1 MTKLNKII
9 YSILLLLIILLF
21 YLIAKDKLK
30 SKLYMKEYNYF
41 NGIQI
46 VTLNINNE
54 KIFNK
59 IDNLY
64 KEYEMLIDT
73 SENYNNVKDL
83 NYIKNNNSSDKY
95 ITIDKKLYDMIQYG
109 LDMYKLTKGAIDISK
124 NNYTDES
131 NIAKII
137 LKDNNKILNNHVKIN
152 LDEIKEEY
160 INKQIEKL
168 LKDNRV
174 KKYAINMNDTI
185 LVSSKG
191 IKTAIPDPDNELK
204 ILKTINM
211 DYKCTATI
219 NNINFSKY
227 KSVTVSSNDNCESIA
242 IMIMLNDNVNISD
255 IKASIYVYTKD
266 KKIHDRLTVN

>member
-109 LDMYKLTKGAIDISK
+109 LDMYKLTRGAIDISK

-131 NIAKII
+131 NIDKII
-137 LKDNNKILNNHVKIN
+137 LKDNNKILNNHVNIN

-242 IMIMLNDNVNISD
+242 KMIMLNDNVNIND

-266 KKIHDRLTVN
+266 KKIIKY